1 MSKNIVLVGLSG
13 SGKTTVGKALKEKFP
28 VFNLIDTDEIIVQRE
43 KRTINNIFALNGEKY
58 FRELESQVAKEV
70 SQSENQ
76 IISTGGGIVLNL
88 QNIKELQK
96 NGIIFYLETS
106 PDTIV
111 KRLQGDSTRP
121 LLNTK
126 DVKLKLVSMLE
137 KREKLYK
144 NADVTINTDN
154 CKIDSVVEEIAR
166 KYNERS

>member
-28 VFNLIDTDEIIVQRE
+28 IFSLIDTDEIIVQRE
-43 KRTINNIFALNGEKY
+43 KRTINDIFAVEGEKY
-58 FRELESQVAKEV
+58 FRELESQIAKEV
-70 SQSENQ
+70 SETENQ

-96 NGIIFYLETS
+96 NGIIFYLQTS

-121 LLNTK
+121 LLNTDDIK
-126 DVKLKLVSMLE
+126 SKLVSMLK

-166 KYNERS
+166 AYNERS

>member
-28 VFNLIDTDEIIVQRE
+28 IFSLIDTDEIIVQRE
-43 KRTINNIFALNGEKY
+43 KRTINDIFAVEGEKY
-58 FRELESQVAKEV
+58 FRELESQIAKEV
-70 SQSENQ
+70 SETENQ

-96 NGIIFYLETS
+96 SGIIFYLQTS

-121 LLNTK
+121 LLNTDDIK
-126 DVKLKLVSMLE
+126 SKLVSMLK

-166 KYNERS
+166 AYNERS